1 MVIVLGKVETSE
13 ASVRFNQTSS
23 PGTDVKR
30 VGVLLSYK
38 CQGEEGAVSETSE
51 ASVLATVSKRCV
63 ER

>member
-23 PGTDVKR
+23 PGMDVQG
-30 VGVLLSYK
+30 VGVRLSSK
-38 CQGEEGAVSETSE
+38 GLGEKGAVSETSE